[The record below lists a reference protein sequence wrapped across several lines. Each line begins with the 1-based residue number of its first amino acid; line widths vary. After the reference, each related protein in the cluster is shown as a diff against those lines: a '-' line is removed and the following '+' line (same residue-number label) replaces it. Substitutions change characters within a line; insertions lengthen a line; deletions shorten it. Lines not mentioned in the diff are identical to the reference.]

1 MLRAQGLHFA
11 VGQRPI
17 VQDAA
22 LQVGTGECV
31 GLIGPNGCGKSTLL
45 RMLYRVLPPHRG
57 QVLLEGQDVW
67 QMDARAFARQA
78 AVLAQSST
86 PAFDSTVQEAV
97 MLGRL
102 PHQGSFAADSEQD
115 RCIVGESLERVG
127 AAQLAGQS
135 MATLSGGE
143 RQRVLLARALAQ
155 QPQLLFL
162 DEPTNHLD
170 IRYQLELM
178 RLVRSLQ
185 LTVLVVLHD
194 LNIAAQFCDR
204 LYLMHEGVLVA
215 SGPPREVLTPEALER
230 AFGVRAAIDDHPATG
245 RPRIAYWMEWD
256 EHDKG

>member
-1 MLRAQGLHFA
+1 MLQAQGLHFA
-11 VGQRPI
+11 VGQRTI

-22 LQVGTGECV
+22 LHVGAGECV

-45 RMLYRVLPPHRG
+45 RMLYRVLAPHRG
-57 QVLLEGQDVW
+57 QVRLEGQDIW
-67 QMDARAFARQA
+67 QMEARAFARQA
-78 AVLAQSST
+78 AVLAQNSA
-86 PAFDSTVQEAV
+86 PAFDSTVSDAV

-102 PHQGSFAADSEQD
+102 PHQGRFAADSTQD
-115 RCIVGESLERVG
+115 QRIVTEGLERVG
-127 AAQLAGQS
+127 VAQLAGQS

-155 QPQLLFL
+155 QPRLLFL

-178 RLVRSLQ
+178 RLIRSLQ

-204 LYLMHEGVLVA
+204 LYLMDAGTLVA
-215 SGPPREVLTPEALER
+215 NGAPREVLTPEALAR
-230 AFGVRAAIDDHPATG
+230 VFGVRAAIDDHPATG

-256 EHDKG
+256 GP

>member
-1 MLRAQGLHFA
+1 MLQAQGLHFA
-11 VGQRPI
+11 VGQRAI

-22 LQVGTGECV
+22 LHVDAGECV

-45 RMLYRVLPPHRG
+45 RMLYRVLPPNRG
-57 QVLLEGQDVW
+57 LVRLEGQDVW

-78 AVLAQSST
+78 AVLAQNSA
-86 PAFDSTVQEAV
+86 PAFDSTVQETV

-102 PHQGSFAADSEQD
+102 PHQGRFAADSVQD
-115 RCIVGESLERVG
+115 RRIVTESLERVG

-135 MATLSGGE
+135 MVTLSGGE

-155 QPQLLFL
+155 QPRLLFL

-204 LYLMHEGVLVA
+204 LYLMEAGALVA
-215 SGPPREVLTPEALER
+215 NGAPREVLTPEAMAR
-230 AFGVRAAIDDHPATG
+230 VFGVRATIDDHPATG

-256 EHDKG
+256 GP